1 MLSSMFQI
9 IIALDPLMLRML
21 HCSSGAGVTIGF
33 VNTTYS
39 VNEGDSRVAV
49 GVGVLSGVL
58 SEDVVVVLTTRDD
71 SATGTF

>member
-1 MLSSMFQI
+1 MLH
-9 IIALDPLMLRML
+9 ML

-39 VNEGDSRVAV
+39 VNEGDFADVA
-49 GVGVLSGVL
+49 VGVLSGVL